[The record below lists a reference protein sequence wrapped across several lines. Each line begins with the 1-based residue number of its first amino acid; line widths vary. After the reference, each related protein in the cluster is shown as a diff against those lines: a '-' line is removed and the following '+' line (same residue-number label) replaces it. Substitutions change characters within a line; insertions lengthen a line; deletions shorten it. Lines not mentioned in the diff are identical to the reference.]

1 LKSILL
7 GRVVHFVERYRMFAA
22 GDRVG
27 VAVSGGADSVCLL
40 HLLVELTARWQLG
53 LSVLHVNHNLRG
65 DASRGDAE
73 FVRCLARSLNLPFT
87 LYDLDLSNADGNLEQ
102 SARNGR
108 LAFFHEHLAGGLAT
122 RIALGHTRSDQA
134 ETVLFRFLR
143 GSGATGLAAI
153 RPVTDQG
160 IVRPLIEIERA
171 EILAFLRERGIAWR
185 EDATNASLDFARNR
199 IRHQLLPQLAREWNP
214 AILETL
220 AHTADL
226 SLAEEAYWQAEID
239 RLAGLHLTRRGDAV
253 LISAAAL
260 TVLPLA
266 AARRLVRHAIQ
277 VAGEKHD
284 RPHKAMV
291 CPTTDFRHIAAVLEL
306 AGRSEGTGRTQLPG
320 LDVRRSFDWL
330 RFAPPGRVE
339 DYSVCVVVPGLIR
352 IPGTDSAISLE
363 LLENSGTTRCAENV
377 YNKWMG
383 GIDWNK
389 LSGPLELRNW
399 RPGDQYQPM
408 GIPAA
413 KKIKTLFQ
421 QARIP
426 IWERAQWPVLTDAES
441 IVWVRGFGAA
451 TRVAAGT
458 GSSRV
463 LAVGELEVR

>member
-1 LKSILL
+1 ML
-7 GRVVHFVERYRMFAA
+7 AA

-40 HLLVELTARWQLG
+40 HLLVELMARWQLT
-53 LSVLHVNHNLRG
+53 LSVVHVNHNLRG

-87 LYDLDLSNADGNLEQ
+87 LYDLDLSNAGGNLEQ

-108 LAFFHEHLAGGLAT
+108 LAFFHEHLVGGLAT

-153 RPVTDQG
+153 RPVTDRG

-171 EILAFLRERGIAWR
+171 EILDFLRDRGIPWR
-185 EDATNASLDFARNR
+185 EDATNACLDFARNR
-199 IRHQLLPQLAREWNP
+199 IRHELLPQLAREWNP
-214 AILETL
+214 AIVETL

-226 SLAEEAYWQAEID
+226 SLAEEAYWQAEIE
-239 RLAGLHLTRRGDAV
+239 RLAGLHLTRSGDAV

-260 TVLPLA
+260 AALPLA
-266 AARRLVRHAIQ
+266 AARRLVRHAIHL
-277 VAGEKHD
+277 AGGGSQ
-284 RPHKAMV
+284 AG
-291 CPTTDFRHIAAVLEL
+291 DFRHIASVLEL
-306 AGRSEGTGRTQLPG
+306 AGRAEGTGRTQLPG
-320 LDVRRSFDWL
+320 LEVRRSFDWL
-330 RFAPPGRVE
+330 RLAPPGRVE
-339 DYSVCVVVPGLIR
+339 RYALCPAVPGLTR
-352 IPGTDSAISLE
+352 IPGTDFAISLE
-363 LLENSGTTRCAENV
+363 LLENSGTTQCTENV
-377 YNKWMG
+377 YNGWMG
-383 GIDWNK
+383 GIDWNR

-399 RPGDQYQPM
+399 RPGDQYQPI

-451 TRVAAGT
+451 TGVAAGT

-463 LAVGELEVR
+463 LAVGEVEVR

>member
-1 LKSILL
+1 MLLKRVAESI
-7 GRVVHFVERYRMFAA
+7 ERYRMLAT

-40 HLLVELTARWQLG
+40 HALRELAGRWQLV
-53 LSVLHVNHNLRG
+53 LSVVHVNHNLRG
-65 DASRGDAE
+65 EASRGDAD
-73 FVRCLARSLNLPFT
+73 FVRCLAGSLGLPFT
-87 LYDLDLSNADGNLEQ
+87 LCDLDLSRAGGNLEQ
-102 SARNGR
+102 AGRNGR
-108 LAFFHEHLAGGLAT
+108 LAFFQQHLAAGLAT

-153 RPVTDQG
+153 RPVTDGG

-171 EILAFLRERGIAWR
+171 EILDFLHERKIAWR
-185 EDATNASLDFARNR
+185 EDATNSCLDFARNR

-214 AILETL
+214 AIAETL

-226 SLAEEAYWQAEID
+226 SLAEEAYWQGEVE
-239 RLAGLHLTRRGDAV
+239 RLAGLHLVRQGDAV

-260 TVLPLA
+260 AALPLA
-266 AARRLVRHAIQ
+266 AARRLVRHAIWL
-277 VAGEKHD
+277 AGGGNQGG
-284 RPHKAMV
+284 
-291 CPTTDFRHIAAVLEL
+291 DFHHIAAVLDL
-306 AGRSEGTGRTQLPG
+306 AGRNEGTGGTQLPG
-320 LDVRRSFDWL
+320 LEVQRSFDWL
-330 RFAPPGRVE
+330 RVAQYRRVE
-339 DYSVCVVVPGLIR
+339 AYRICPVVPGLTR
-352 IPGTDSAISLE
+352 IPGANFVISLE
-363 LLENSGTTRCAENV
+363 LFDNSESTECAENV
-377 YNKWMG
+377 YNGWMG
-383 GIDWNK
+383 GIDWNR

-399 RPGDQYQPM
+399 RPGDQYQPI

-441 IVWVRGFGAA
+441 IVWVRGFGVA
-451 TRVAAGT
+451 TRVAAAK

-463 LAVGELEVR
+463 LTVGELEVP

>member
-1 LKSILL
+1 MLL
-7 GRVVHFVERYRMFAA
+7 ERVVDTVERYRMLAA

-40 HLLVELTARWQLG
+40 HLLVELTARWQLT

-73 FVRCLARSLNLPFT
+73 FVRCLAASLGLPFT
-87 LYDLDLSNADGNLEQ
+87 LYDLDLSHAGGNLEQ

-108 LAFFHEHLAGGLAT
+108 LAFFHEHLAGRLAS

-153 RPVTDQG
+153 HPVTDGG

-171 EILAFLRERGIAWR
+171 EILDFLRDRGIAWR
-185 EDATNASLDFARNR
+185 EDASNATLDFARNR

-214 AILETL
+214 AIVEAL
-220 AHTADL
+220 AHTADV
-226 SLAEEAYWQAEID
+226 SLAEEAYWKAEIE
-239 RLAGLHLTRRGDAV
+239 RLAGIHVTRRGEAV

-260 TVLPLA
+260 TSLPLA
-266 AARRLVRHAIQ
+266 AARRLVRHAIH
-277 VAGEKHD
+277 VAGGSGQ
-284 RPHKAMV
+284 AG
-291 CPTTDFRHIAAVLEL
+291 DFRYIAAVLEL
-306 AGRSEGTGRTQLPG
+306 AKRPEGTGRTQLPG
-320 LDVRRSFDWL
+320 LEVRRSFDWL
-330 RFAPPGRVE
+330 RMAPPARIE
-339 DYSVCVVVPGLIR
+339 RYAFRPAVPGFTR
-352 IPGTDSAISLE
+352 IPGTGFAISLE

-377 YNKWMG
+377 YNGWMG
-383 GIDWNK
+383 GIDWNR

-399 RPGDQYQPM
+399 RPGDQYQPI

-421 QARIP
+421 EARIP

-441 IVWVRGFGAA
+441 IVWVRRFGAA
-451 TRVAAGT
+451 TGVAAST
-458 GSSRV
+458 ESPRV
-463 LAVGELEVR
+463 LTVGELEVR